1 MVKRALLLVTAAAV
15 AAALAT
21 PAVAAP
27 PTRQTVEQ
35 NNVVQGQTSCG
46 ELRWDI
52 QLTAEV
58 FRFFDNDG
66 NLVRIQV
73 HITEDNTITN
83 LDTGESFR
91 EGPVSFMQT
100 TLFTDDGP
108 VFVATG
114 LAVNVFG
121 QQFKDVGR
129 VVFQPNG
136 EILFSAGPHPVREA
150 QSEGNVLEGFC
161 PVFS

>member
-1 MVKRALLLVTAAAV
+1 MVKRALLPVTVAALALAVTAAAWG
-15 AAALAT
+15 
-21 PAVAAP
+21 AP

-52 QLTAEV
+52 HLTADV

-73 HITEDNTITN
+73 HIREDNTITN
-83 LDTGESFR
+83 LTTGESFR

-100 TLFTDDGP
+100 TLFTDEGP

-129 VVFQPNG
+129 VVFRPNG
-136 EILFSAGPHPVREA
+136 EILFSAGPHPLREA
-150 QSEGNVLEGFC
+150 QEAGNVLEGFC
-161 PVFS
+161 PIFS

>member
-1 MVKRALLLVTAAAV
+1 MLKRFVLMAACALAAAAFAV
-15 AAALAT
+15 
-21 PAVAAP
+21 PAWAAP

-35 NNVVQGQTSCG
+35 TNVVQGQTSCG

-52 QLTAEV
+52 DLTAEV
-58 FRFFDNDG
+58 VRFFDNDG

-73 HITEDNTITN
+73 HIREENRITN
-83 LDTGESFR
+83 LTTGESFR
-91 EGPVSFMQT
+91 EGPVAFTQT

-114 LAVNVFG
+114 MAVNVFG

-129 VVFQPNG
+129 VVFAPSG

-150 QSEGNVLEGFC
+150 DAAGNVLEGFC
-161 PVFS
+161 PVFA